1 MKTKLPTFETEEQER
16 DFWSSHDSTEYVDW
30 DQAQQVSMPHLKPS
44 VQTLSI
50 QLPEPILDGMTKKWT
65 DEIEQ
70 RFTEL
75 RLRKLTDDSLT
86 EAEQK
91 ELAELIAMVEIV
103 EFDTTATALKKLETE
118 QIALQSVLGK
128 YKNENKEL
136 IELFNQQ
143 ALLIVD
149 SKRWLAEFE
158 QRYAI
163 IQNSFTRLTA
173 HSLAT

>member
-1 MKTKLPTFETEEQER
+1 MK
-16 DFWSSHDSTEYVDW
+16 
-30 DQAQQVSMPHLKPS
+30 
-44 VQTLSI
+44 
-50 QLPEPILDGMTKKWT
+50 KKWT
-65 DEIEQ
+65 PEIEQ

-91 ELAELIAMVEIV
+91 ELAELIAIV
-103 EFDTTATALKKLETE
+103 EVVESDTTATALKKLEIE
-118 QIALQSVLGK
+118 QIALQNVLEK
-128 YKNENKEL
+128 DENENKEL
-136 IELFNQQ
+136 IELFKQQ
-143 ALLIVD
+143 ALLIAD
-149 SKRWLAEFE
+149 SKGWLAEFE